1 MGPSSDPIRVL
12 HVDDDPGF
20 EAPTATPVEGADERL
35 VVETATSVD
44 EALDRLDGD
53 VDCIVSDYE
62 LPGRTGIEFLEAVR
76 EARPDLPFV
85 LFTATGSEAVASEAI
100 SAGVTDYLRKE
111 AGESRY
117 AVLANRVANAV
128 EQRRAERRAERI
140 EEEYRLVAEAATDAF
155 WTLDPDTGRIDMAGI
170 QHFGYDDHGS
180 DRGWWKRRIHPGD
193 RDRVLADDEALLGG
207 DGDAFDERTDDRGWF
222 SKEYRWR
229 RADGTYA
236 DCVERGVVLFEDGTP
251 AKMIGTL
258 TDVSERTEQEREL
271 RRYERMVNAMEEAA
285 CVYDAEGRFELVNDY
300 LADFYGTSP
309 DDLEGEPSNLVP
321 RIRARAD
328 GDPYRELLDGERD
341 EIRGEIAGTFPGV
354 GHEVLAYRLTPMVAE
369 GRVDGVVG
377 VAREITERKR
387 RAEEL
392 ERTNALLAT
401 LFETLPVGV
410 TVLDADGRIVRA
422 NRRAADVL
430 GLASSEITDRTYD
443 DSDWHVVGEDGEPIP
458 DEALPFRRVIE
469 TGEPVFGCE
478 HGIERPDGSER
489 WLSVDAAP
497 LSTEAEGAEEV
508 VAVITDVTEQRDY
521 ERTLE
526 RQNERLAEFASVVGH
541 DLRNPLTVAMGGLEL
556 VRDERDS
563 EQLATVAR
571 AHDRMDALIDDLLT
585 LAREGRETLEPQAVN
600 LAACSRRC
608 WRTVDTAET
617 TLVTD
622 VDRTIRADRGQLQQL
637 LENVYRN
644 AVEHGGRDVTVT
656 VGGLDG
662 GFYVEDDGP
671 GIDPGARGDAFDRG
685 YSTSTEGTG
694 FGLYIVARIA
704 EAHGWTPDVTD
715 GDGGGARIEFTGV
728 EFVDD

>member
-1 MGPSSDPIRVL
+1 
-12 HVDDDPGF
+12 
-20 EAPTATPVEGADERL
+20 
-35 VVETATSVD
+35 
-44 EALDRLDGD
+44 
-53 VDCIVSDYE
+53 
-62 LPGRTGIEFLEAVR
+62 
-76 EARPDLPFV
+76 
-85 LFTATGSEAVASEAI
+85 
-100 SAGVTDYLRKE
+100 
-111 AGESRY
+111 
-117 AVLANRVANAV
+117 
-128 EQRRAERRAERI
+128 
-140 EEEYRLVAEAATDAF
+140 
-155 WTLDPDTGRIDMAGI
+155 
-170 QHFGYDDHGS
+170 
-180 DRGWWKRRIHPGD
+180 
-193 RDRVLADDEALLGG
+193 
-207 DGDAFDERTDDRGWF
+207 
-222 SKEYRWR
+222 
-229 RADGTYA
+229 
-236 DCVERGVVLFEDGTP
+236 
-251 AKMIGTL
+251 
-258 TDVSERTEQEREL
+258 
-271 RRYERMVNAMEEAA
+271 MVNAMQEAA

-300 LADFYGTSP
+300 LADFYGTPP
-309 DDLEGEPSNLVP
+309 DDLEGEPSALVP

-341 EIRGEIAGTFPGV
+341 EVRGEIAGTFPDV
-354 GHEVLAYRLTPMVAE
+354 GHEVLAYRLTPMVVE
-369 GRVDGVVG
+369 GRV
-377 VAREITERKR
+377 TERKR

-392 ERTNALLAT
+392 ERTNALLST

-410 TVLDADGRIVRA
+410 TVLDADGRIVSA

-430 GLASSEITDRTYD
+430 GLPSSEITDRTYD
-443 DSDWHVVGEDGEPIP
+443 DPDWRVVGEDGEPVP

-478 HGIERPDGSER
+478 HEIERPDGSER
-489 WLSVDAAP
+489 WLSIDAAP
-497 LSTEAEGAEEV
+497 LSTGSEGAEEV
-508 VAVITDVTEQRDY
+508 VAVITDVTEQHDY

-585 LAREGRETLEPQAVN
+585 LAREGRETLEPQPVD

-608 WRTVDTAET
+608 WRTVDTADA

-656 VGGLDG
+656 VGRLDG
-662 GFYVEDDGP
+662 GFYLEDDGP

-704 EAHGWTPDVTD
+704 EAHGWAPDVTG